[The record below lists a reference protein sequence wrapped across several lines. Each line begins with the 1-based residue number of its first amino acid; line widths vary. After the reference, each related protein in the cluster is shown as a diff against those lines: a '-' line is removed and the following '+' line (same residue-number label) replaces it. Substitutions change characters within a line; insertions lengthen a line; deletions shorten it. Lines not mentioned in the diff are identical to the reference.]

1 MNTAPRPPDWQAVD
15 RWRLRAT
22 WSAALLSLP
31 GEWAPRL
38 RRLVAD
44 ATAAEPVWHRVSA
57 AREILA
63 DWCER
68 FPGAGLAD
76 QSRAEIEQQAQKLA
90 DAAASLGFGRLA
102 LDTDADPWPEWVRLC
117 DWIERH
123 HGIPPRMR
131 GTECIRR
138 QLSGLVRRAC
148 CARWWRRQLR
158 RYTTRAAEA
167 AAIELGVVSAASG
180 QLYCSDRAIRRHRQ
194 QQEASEEAM
203 KSRQVENPGGQR
215 FTLWDVAQRGI
226 GNRAIRRGE
235 LMTRVRGAEEIA
247 EETGLRGMFWTFTAP
262 SRFHSRDHRTGIR
275 NSRYQSG
282 LSPRDGQMWLRAT
295 WATARTRLKDRGI
308 RVMGVRVAE
317 PHHDG
322 CPHWHMVLWTA
333 AEHVEAARDLL
344 IRTWLEDTPDEPG
357 ARRHR
362 AKWLP
367 MNSGGACAYVAKY
380 IAKNIDA
387 ALSRTQPAHLEHVDD
402 VPALPEHQAELLDAR
417 PVTPAGRVEAW
428 SSAWGIR
435 QFQLVGMPPVSVWRE
450 LRRVHPA
457 AIEGRGDPAL
467 VEAWRCA
474 HRDGERRADWAG
486 YCRAQGG
493 VMRPLTEYRA
503 RVRARE
509 IERAGGYDEGRTVRV
524 PVGVTT
530 DRTEALHQYAP
541 SMRQPWG
548 GPGLG
553 AQVRAAW
560 LVWLAASRVHCL
572 APSAWQQVA
581 RAPAA
586 DCCRWLPR
594 PATRPRRLARR
605 VQRASRLGRLPPARA
620 AALPARTRVLPAAAR
635 LVGLAGLVLNLVCC
649 APPPHPRPT
658 AQARALG
665 PIRPPARLR
674 RCGGSPFGRAA
685 RGAGA
690 LAGAAAAPAGP
701 SSAALRAACGSR
713 FRGWLC
719 LCLLAALRRCLGLD
733 RARAPH
739 LQPGIERLRGA
750 VEHPRN
756 RTARDT
762 ALHQVVD
769 LARAVVEHELFHRA
783 RGAAEL
789 DALGLQSLQGFAR
802 ARADQIALDLGRER
816 EHRREDF

>member
-1 MNTAPRPPDWQAVD
+1 MNTAPRPPDWQAID

-63 DWCER
+63 DWCAR

-123 HGIPPRMR
+123 HGIPPRLR

-333 AEHVEAARDLL
+333 AEHFEAARDLL

-387 ALSRTQPAHLEHVDD
+387 ALSARPAHLEHVDD

-548 GPGLG
+548 GPGLS
-553 AQVRAAW
+553 AQVRATW
-560 LVWLAASRVHCL
+560 
-572 APSAWQQVA
+572 
-581 RAPAA
+581 
-586 DCCRWLPR
+586 
-594 PATRPRRLARR
+594 TRLNNCGPTGRRD
-605 VQRASRLGRLPPARA
+605 
-620 AALPARTRVLPAAAR
+620 
-635 LVGLAGLVLNLVCC
+635 
-649 APPPHPRPT
+649 HPYVSGDIWR
-658 AQARALG
+658 
-665 PIRPPARLR
+665 
-674 RCGGSPFGRAA
+674 FGRAA
-685 RGAGA
+685 WEPRPPPGPSYFGDRTRFSEVVDSLDERLRAGREGAA
-690 LAGAAAAPAGP
+690 LPDEPQPEAPRRVEPAPPPPSIADLLAGLEARGCVAHRVEIVPPDEDEPPPARPGADRL
-701 SSAALRAACGSR
+701 AALRARLAMRSQSALTHPPKGD
-713 FRGWLC
+713 LC
-719 LCLLAALRRCLGLD
+719 
-733 RARAPH
+733 P
-739 LQPGIERLRGA
+739 
-750 VEHPRN
+750 
-756 RTARDT
+756 
-762 ALHQVVD
+762 
-769 LARAVVEHELFHRA
+769 
-783 RGAAEL
+783 
-789 DALGLQSLQGFAR
+789 
-802 ARADQIALDLGRER
+802 
-816 EHRREDF
+816 